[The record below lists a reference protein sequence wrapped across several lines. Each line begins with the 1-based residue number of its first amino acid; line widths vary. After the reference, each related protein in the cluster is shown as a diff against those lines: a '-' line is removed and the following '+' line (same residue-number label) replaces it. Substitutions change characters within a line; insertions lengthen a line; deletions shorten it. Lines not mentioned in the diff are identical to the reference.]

1 MNSDDP
7 ALQAVQELR
16 DLVSEPGWRPLP
28 GAFGAFDGVLIY
40 MRSWP
45 DDSVDTLAVTGPAKV
60 VAERTNP
67 DGCPVWRKS
76 GELAEVIAEL
86 RAVPPP
92 GQPGAPEEILP
103 AYGGLA

>member
-1 MNSDDP
+1 MNSDD
-7 ALQAVQELR
+7 AELRAVQDLR
-16 DLVSEPGWRPLP
+16 DLVHEPGWRPLP
-28 GAFGAFDGVLIY
+28 GTFGDVLIY

-76 GELAEVIAEL
+76 GDLAEVIAEL
-86 RAVPPP
+86 RQVP
-92 GQPGAPEEILP
+92 APSEPDAPRDILP
-103 AYGGLA
+103 TYGGLA